1 MWGSTLLAILLVI
14 PAGAV
19 REGYSPVEKV
29 LQMMGD
35 MKGKALKEK
44 QNEIVMATKFQAFC
58 ENTEKSKS
66 ASIQDGK
73 DQAEQLTASMQ
84 KSTSDAKVLGEDI
97 IKLGESVDMATK
109 DKADAIDTRKSEL
122 ADYKKAHAEATENI
136 ADLQA
141 ALEKIKE
148 MMAKAPGASAASLLQ
163 QMTQEPSMSSHSKQY
178 LSAFIEERSGTDYAI
193 AEGLD
198 ASAPE
203 AAAFETQSGGI
214 VGLMEELEEKLIAEK
229 TQMEKEEMNKEQAH
243 NMMVASLTSEIKGQT
258 DAANMK
264 TSQKKQAEE
273 AAAKAKGDLADTEA
287 TLAEDTKYLSDLKT
301 MCEQKAAEFGI
312 SQKLRGEEIEALDEA
327 IEIITSKVAG
337 AASEHLGLAQKA
349 TSLVQLRS
357 SNKQPSQIRAA
368 SFLAEQGRRMH
379 SNLLSALAVR
389 AQADPFVKV
398 KKMIKE
404 MVAKLM
410 EQANE
415 EAEHKA
421 FCDAEMSTNK
431 QTRELKTTTIAE
443 LKASIEELTAD
454 AAKTSKEIA
463 DLGDAIAA
471 VDAAVAKAT
480 EDRTEEKA
488 KNTKV
493 LADTANAKAAVES
506 ALQVLKQFYDKAAN
520 PQPVPVKGDGPI
532 KYDERAIG
540 ILQKAAGGASFIQTD
555 MNQSPMDD
563 APEAPGAPFTGTG
576 DAGGGIMGMLE
587 VILSDFERLQSE
599 TSEEETTSQQ
609 EFEAFMADSSE
620 DKAVKETDTKHKTSS
635 LQRIKSD
642 LATAKKDMMIT
653 QEELDA
659 AMAYY
664 AKLKPSCVEEAMSY
678 EDRVKQRKEEIESLQ
693 EALEI
698 LSGDNI

>member
-1 MWGSTLLAILLVI
+1 
-14 PAGAV
+14 
-19 REGYSPVEKV
+19 
-29 LQMMGD
+29 
-35 MKGKALKEK
+35 
-44 QNEIVMATKFQAFC
+44 MATKFAAFC

-66 ASIQDGK
+66 TAIAEGK
-73 DQAEQLTASMQ
+73 DQAEQLAASMQ
-84 KSTSDAKVLGEDI
+84 KSTSDAKVLGEEI
-97 IKLGESVDMATK
+97 VKLGESVDQATK
-109 DKADAIDTRKSEL
+109 DKADAIETRKSEL
-122 ADYKKAHAEATENI
+122 ADYKKTHAEYTENI

-141 ALEKIKE
+141 ALGKIKE

-163 QMTQEPSMSSHSKQY
+163 QMTQEPMMSSHAKRY
-178 LSAFIEERSGTDYAI
+178 LSAFIEERSGSDYAI

-198 ASAPE
+198 SSAPE

-214 VGLMEELEEKLIAEK
+214 VELMEELEEKLIAEK
-229 TQMEKEEMNKEQAH
+229 TQYEKEEMNKEQAH

-273 AAAKAKGDLADTEA
+273 AAAKAKGELADTEA
-287 TLAEDTKYLSDLKT
+287 TLAEDSKYLADLKT
-301 MCEQKAAEFGI
+301 MCEQKVAEFEI
-312 SQKLRGEEIEALDEA
+312 NQKMRAEELEALDEA

-349 TSLVQLRS
+349 TTLVQLRS
-357 SNKQPSQIRAA
+357 SAKQPTQVRAA
-368 SFLAEQGRRMH
+368 SFLAEQGQRLH

-389 AQADPFVKV
+389 ANADPFTKV

-404 MVAKLM
+404 MVQKLM
-410 EQANE
+410 EEANE

-431 QTRELKTTTIAE
+431 QTRDMKSTQIAE
-443 LKASIEELTAD
+443 LKAEIEELTAE
-454 AAKTSKEIA
+454 ASKTAKEIA
-463 DLGDAIAA
+463 DLGDQIAA

-480 EDRTEEKA
+480 EDRMEEKA

-493 LADTANAKAAVES
+493 ISDTSNAKAAVEQ
-506 ALQVLKQFYDKAAN
+506 ALSVLKQFYDKAAN

-532 KYDERAIG
+532 DYDSRAIG
-540 ILQKAAGGASFIQTD
+540 ILQKAAGGASFIQIQ
-555 MNQSPMDD
+555 QSPMEE
-563 APEAPGAPFTGTG
+563 APEMNQPFTGTG

-587 VILSDFERLQSE
+587 VILSDFERMEAE
-599 TSEEETTSQQ
+599 TSEEEHTAQE
-609 EFEAFMADSSE
+609 EFEAFIADSDE
-620 DKAVKETDTKHKTSS
+620 DKAVKEADTKHKTSS
-635 LQRIKSD
+635 LSRTKSD

-653 QEELDA
+653 TEELDA

-664 AKLKPSCVEEAMSY
+664 AKLKPSCVEEAVSY
-678 EDRVKQRKEEIESLQ
+678 EDRVKQRKEEIASLQ

-698 LSGDNI
+698 FSGDSI

>member
-1 MWGSTLLAILLVI
+1 MWGATLLVTMMVM

-19 REGYSPVEKV
+19 RENYSPVEKV

-35 MKGKALKEK
+35 MKTKALKEK
-44 QNEIVMATKFQAFC
+44 QNEIVMATKFTSFC
-58 ENTEKSKS
+58 ENTEKTKA
-66 ASIQDGK
+66 ASIKDGK
-73 DQAEQLTASMQ
+73 DLAEQLAASMQ
-84 KSTSDAKVLGEDI
+84 KSTSDATVLGEEI
-97 IKLGESVDMATK
+97 VKLGESVDQATA
-109 DKADAIDTRKSEL
+109 DKSDAIETRKTEL
-122 ADYKKAHAEATENI
+122 ADYKKTHAEYTENI

-141 ALEKIKE
+141 ALGKIKE

-163 QMTQEPSMSSHSKQY
+163 QMTQEPMMSSHTKRY
-178 LSAFIEERSGTDYAI
+178 LSAFIQERSGEDYAV

-198 ASAPE
+198 SSAPE

-214 VGLMEELEEKLIAEK
+214 VDLMEELEEKLIAEK
-229 TQMEKEEMNKEQAH
+229 TQLEKEEMNKEQAH

-264 TSQKKQAEE
+264 TSQKKQAEQ

-301 MCEQKAAEFGI
+301 MCEQKTAEFEI
-312 SQKLRGEEIEALDEA
+312 SQKLRAEELEALDEA

-349 TSLVQLRS
+349 TVLVQLRS
-357 SNKQPSQIRAA
+357 GAKQPSQRRAA
-368 SFLAEQGRRMH
+368 SFLAEQGARLH

-389 AQADPFVKV
+389 ASADPFTKV

-410 EQANE
+410 EEANE

-431 QTRELKTTTIAE
+431 QTRDQKTTEIAE
-443 LKASIEELTAD
+443 LKASIEELTAEMS
-454 AAKTSKEIA
+454 KTAKEIA
-463 DLGDAIAA
+463 DLGDQIAA
-471 VDAAVAKAT
+471 VDAAVQQAT
-480 EDRTEEKA
+480 EERSEEKA

-493 LADTANAKAAVES
+493 IEDTGNAKVAVEQ
-506 ALQVLKQFYDKAAN
+506 ALSVLKQFYDKAAN
-520 PQPVPVKGDGPI
+520 PQPVPVQGDGPI
-532 KYDERAIG
+532 KYDDRAIA
-540 ILQKAAGGASFIQTD
+540 ILHKASGGASFIQTASV
-555 MNQSPMDD
+555 QSPMDD
-563 APEAPGAPFTGTG
+563 APDTPDAPFTGTG

-587 VILSDFERLQSE
+587 VIISDFERLEGE
-599 TSEEETTSQQ
+599 TSEAEHTAQSEY
-609 EFEAFMADSSE
+609 EAFMADSSE
-620 DKAVKETDTKHKTSS
+620 DKAVKEADTKHKTSN

-653 QEELDA
+653 GEELSA

-664 AKLKPSCVEEAMSY
+664 DKLKPSCVEAGESY
-678 EDRVKQRKEEIESLQ
+678 EERKARREEEIESLKD
-693 EALEI
+693 ALQI
-698 LSGDNI
+698 LEETQ

>member
-1 MWGSTLLAILLVI
+1 MWGATLLATLMVL

-19 REGYSPVEKV
+19 REAYSPVEKV
-29 LQMMGD
+29 LMMMGE
-35 MKGKALKEK
+35 MKTKALKEK

-58 ENTEKSKS
+58 ENTEKSKG
-66 ASIQDGK
+66 AAIQDGK

-84 KSTSDAKVLGEDI
+84 KSTSDAKVLGEEI
-97 IKLGESVDMATK
+97 VKLGESVDQATA
-109 DKADAIDTRKSEL
+109 DKSDAIETRKTEL
-122 ADYKKAHAEATENI
+122 ADYKKTHAEYTENI

-163 QMTQEPSMSSHSKQY
+163 QMTQDPLMSGHTKRY
-178 LSAFIEERSGTDYAI
+178 LGAFIEERSGTDYAI

-198 ASAPE
+198 SSAPE

-229 TQMEKEEMNKEQAH
+229 TQIEKEEMNKEQAH
-243 NMMVASLTSEIKGQT
+243 NMMVASLTAEIKGQT

-273 AAAKAKGDLADTEA
+273 AAAQAKGDLADTEA
-287 TLAEDTKYLSDLKT
+287 SLAEDSKYLSDLKT
-301 MCEQKAAEFGI
+301 MCEQKNAEFEI
-312 SQKLRGEEIEALDEA
+312 SQKLRAEELEALDEA

-357 SNKQPSQIRAA
+357 SGKQPSQIRAA
-368 SFLAEQGRRMH
+368 SFLAEQGRRIH

-389 AQADPFVKV
+389 MNADPFTKV

-404 MVAKLM
+404 MVQKLM
-410 EQANE
+410 EEANE

-431 QTRELKTTTIAE
+431 QTRDQKSTTIAE
-443 LKASIEELTAD
+443 LKATIEELTAD
-454 AAKTSKEIA
+454 AAKTAKEIA
-463 DLGDAIAA
+463 DLGDQMAAI
-471 VDAAVAKAT
+471 DAAVSKAT
-480 EDRTEEKA
+480 EDRNEEKA

-493 LADTANAKAAVES
+493 LEDTSNAKAAVEQ
-506 ALQVLKQFYDKAAN
+506 ALSVLKQFYDKAAN

-532 KYDERAIG
+532 NYDSRAIG
-540 ILQKAAGGASFIQTD
+540 ILQKASGGASFIQID
-555 MNQSPMDD
+555 SQQSPMED
-563 APEAPGAPFTGTG
+563 APDMVDGPFTGTG

-587 VILSDFERLQSE
+587 VILSDFERLQGE
-599 TSEEETTSQQ
+599 TEQEETTAQQ

-620 DKAVKETDTKHKTSS
+620 DKAVKTADTKHKTTN

-678 EDRVKQRKEEIESLQ
+678 EDRVKERKAEIESLQ

-698 LSGDNI
+698 LSGENI